1 MNKIFNSIIKFID
14 SIIKL
19 FRRPRQTNT
28 YPRDF
33 ALIDFS
39 KIAFRLGMKDDKN
52 KLILRYFVN
61 RFGNYEL
68 KKSRYSEERVNVLTQ
83 IHKIPF
89 FDKTKQEVRFPVYSR
104 IMPGE
109 ATFTI
114 TKW

>member
-1 MNKIFNSIIKFID
+1 MISKIFD
-14 SIIKL
+14 SIKGW
-19 FRRPRQTNT
+19 FKGPQQKMG
-28 YPRDF
+28 YPRNF
-33 ALIDFS
+33 AIIDFS

-52 KLILRYFVN
+52 KIILRYFVN

-68 KKSRYSEERVNVLTQ
+68 KKYRYSEERVHVLSQ

-89 FDKTKQEVRFPVYSR
+89 FDKTKKEVRFPVYSR

-114 TKW
+114 AR

>member
-1 MNKIFNSIIKFID
+1 MINKIFSSIMKWWKGPQPK
-14 SIIKL
+14 SK
-19 FRRPRQTNT
+19 
-28 YPRDF
+28 YPSDF
-33 ALIDFS
+33 AIIDLS

-52 KLILRYFVN
+52 KVILRYFIN

-68 KKSRYSEERVNVLTQ
+68 KKYRYSEERVHVLSQ

-89 FDKTKQEVRFPVYSR
+89 FDKTKKEIRFPVYSR

-114 TKW
+114 SR

>member
-1 MNKIFNSIIKFID
+1 MINKIFSSIMKWWIGPQPSSK
-14 SIIKL
+14 
-19 FRRPRQTNT
+19 

-33 ALIDFS
+33 AIIDFS

-52 KLILRYFVN
+52 KVILRYFVN

-68 KKSRYSEERVNVLTQ
+68 KKYRYSEERVYVLSQ

-89 FDKTKQEVRFPVYSR
+89 FDKTKQEIRFPVYSR

-114 TKW
+114 AR

>member
-1 MNKIFNSIIKFID
+1 MISKIFNSIKEWF
-14 SIIKL
+14 KGPQPK
-19 FRRPRQTNT
+19 RG

-33 ALIDFS
+33 AIIDLS
-39 KIAFRLGMKDDKN
+39 KIAFRLGMKDDRN

-68 KKSRYSEERVNVLTQ
+68 KKYRYSEERVHVLSQ

-89 FDKTKQEVRFPVYSR
+89 FNKTKKDVRFPVYSR

-114 TKW
+114 AR

>member
-1 MNKIFNSIIKFID
+1 MINKIFNSIKGWFQGQQP
-14 SIIKL
+14 K
-19 FRRPRQTNT
+19 TG

-33 ALIDFS
+33 AIIDFS

-52 KLILRYFVN
+52 KIILRYFVN

-68 KKSRYSEERVNVLTQ
+68 KKYRYSEERAHVLTK

-114 TKW
+114 AR

>member
-1 MNKIFNSIIKFID
+1 MNRIFNSIMGW
-14 SIIKL
+14 
-19 FRRPRQTNT
+19 FRNPEPQTG
-28 YPRDF
+28 YPHDF
-33 ALIDFS
+33 AIIDFS

-52 KLILRYFVN
+52 KVILRYSIN

-68 KKSRYSEERVNVLTQ
+68 KKYRYSEERVYVLSK

-89 FDKTKQEVRFPVYSR
+89 FDKTKQEVRFPVYSK

-114 TKW
+114 AR

>member
-1 MNKIFNSIIKFID
+1 MISKIFNSIKGWFEGQQQQ
-14 SIIKL
+14 SG
-19 FRRPRQTNT
+19 

-33 ALIDFS
+33 AIIDFS

-52 KLILRYFVN
+52 KIILRYFVN

-68 KKSRYSEERVNVLTQ
+68 KKYRYSEERVHVLSQ
-83 IHKIPF
+83 IPKIPF
-89 FDKTKQEVRFPVYSR
+89 FNKTKKDVRFPVYSR

-114 TKW
+114 AR